1 MEQGYVSGMTL
12 SGPLSQGKAKEPNR
26 PAITSC
32 PIPRSNVTFTP
43 MIKHPILL
51 FCLVLTLAQGS
62 IHAITP
68 AELEARFKQLPTV
81 PENKMPPLSNSPATF
96 RGLIEHEGLEGHTWV
111 AFPFVENPGSFGFD
125 PQGRLYV
132 AEANRFWLGVPD
144 LRGANELIRDDFKA
158 VTVADRLA
166 MYEKYSASFP
176 EGWFSRVADRLIL
189 LEDRDGNG
197 AADHRSVFSDR
208 FNRPEDGIGF
218 SVLADDGSVYFTCI
232 PSVWKLRDTDGDGIA
247 DEEEEISTGYGVRV
261 SFIGHDLHGIVRGPD
276 GRLYFSVGDRG
287 YHVTTA
293 DGKTHEGSGRG
304 AIFRCESDGSG
315 LEVFCTG
322 LRNPQEL
329 AFDDHGNLFTF
340 DNTGDIG
347 DKARLVYALEGSDSG
362 WDMSHQSPHHYATHL
377 DWGAFRPEQSM
388 WVKEKMFDLYNEDQP
403 QWVYPPAS
411 HVANGPSGVTWLT
424 GESLPEDLRG
434 KFLLSN
440 YRGASDN
447 CNLLL
452 IKTEAS
458 GAGYVAVEERELVKG
473 VGASDVELGYDGNIY
488 ICDFGGGWS
497 VNENG
502 SIQVAGSK
510 DPAQREAGAKVAA
523 MFKEGFEKRPV
534 DELGELLAHAD
545 RRVRQAAQF
554 ALVDRGADGIAALK
568 NSAVK
573 ETSLIPRLHAIWGL
587 GQAGRRGIEVAGV
600 LTPLLKDPDAEVRAN
615 AARVTGDLGLDS
627 AKPALLKSL
636 ASDESPRVRS
646 LAAIALG
653 RVAKTA
659 DAEVTAAL
667 FAAALTNGE
676 SQPDIVLRHAILS
689 GLDIVATE
697 ADAVT
702 RVSAAS
708 REERLLAVLL
718 LRRRE
723 SPELTKF
730 LGEKDPLIRR
740 EVIRAIHDT
749 DALDSAAGEVLAA
762 FHENISTLPEAVQRR
777 LVAANYRKGT
787 PAHALA
793 MLELAADDTLAKPVR
808 KAALNGLKQWEAAI
822 ETDPV
827 LGHYRPQVV
836 KEGRSFTALA
846 PVLGGAL
853 RDFLAAPHD
862 PEIITLAM
870 EFATTAGIQLD
881 PETLLAQAKNEKLT
895 PALRVAVIESL
906 TTSKPEGTK
915 ELVTSLLSAKEA
927 PVRAAAMTAAFALGL
942 DGIADQAAAAINDAP
957 LPVARAAIA
966 GLAGTEVETI
976 ATLWKERAATLRPG
990 LWLDAY
996 LALAAQSHGEATSHA
1011 GSDPNAV
1018 FLLGLEGGNATAGEI
1033 VFTNQGA
1040 CLQCHKI
1047 GGEGGDKGGIQ
1058 GPDLRQV
1065 ATRLTREKILESVA
1079 NPGAEISPGYG
1090 MTSVTRKLGDPVLG
1104 RLAEDK
1110 ETHVVVVGLDNQPIR
1125 IERDQIATVA
1135 PPISAMPPMAA
1146 ALPPR
1151 DFRDLVAFLAT
1162 QHGGK
1167 KVKDDSSHGDD
1178 EKIAK

>member
-1 MEQGYVSGMTL
+1 
-12 SGPLSQGKAKEPNR
+12 
-26 PAITSC
+26 
-32 PIPRSNVTFTP
+32 
-43 MIKHPILL
+43 MIKRPILL
-51 FCLVLTLAQGS
+51 FCLALTLAHES
-62 IHAITP
+62 SRAITP
-68 AELEARFKQLPTV
+68 AELEGRFKQLPTV
-81 PENKMPPLSNSPATF
+81 PEDKMPPLSNSPATF
-96 RGLIEHEGLEGHTWV
+96 RGLIEHDGLEGHTWV

-144 LRGANELIRDDFKA
+144 LRGANEFIRDDFKA

-166 MYEKYSASFP
+166 MYEKYAASFP

-208 FNRPEDGIGF
+208 FKRPEDGIGF

-232 PSVWKLRDTDGDGIA
+232 PSVWKLRDTNGDGVA
-247 DEEEEISTGYGVRV
+247 DEEKEISTGYGVRV

-287 YHVTTA
+287 YHLTTA
-293 DGKTHEGSGRG
+293 DGKTHNGSGRG

-329 AFDDHGNLFTF
+329 VFDDLGNLFTF

-362 WDMSHQSPHHYATHL
+362 WNMSHQSPHHYATHL

-411 HVANGPSGVTWLT
+411 HVANGPSGATWLT
-424 GESLPEDLRG
+424 GESLPEDMRG

-452 IKTEAS
+452 INTEAS
-458 GAGYVAVEERELVKG
+458 GAGYVAVEEREIVKG
-473 VGASDVELGYDGNIY
+473 IGASDVELGYDGNIY

-523 MFKEGFEKRPV
+523 MFKTGFEKQSPA
-534 DELGELLAHAD
+534 DLAALLSHAD

-554 ALVDRGADGIAALK
+554 ALVDRGDDGL
-568 NSAVK
+568 AVLK
-573 ETSLIPRLHAIWGL
+573 ETAMTPGSLFPRLHAIWGL
-587 GQAGRRGIEVAGV
+587 GQAGRRGVEVADS
-600 LTPLLKDPDAEVRAN
+600 LIALLDDPDAEVRAN
-615 AARVTGDLGLDS
+615 AARVIGDLRDASARDTLLTTLEKDDS
-627 AKPALLKSL
+627 V
-636 ASDESPRVRS
+636 RVRS
-646 LAAIALG
+646 LTAVALG
-653 RVAKTA
+653 RIAKPGDT
-659 DAEVTAAL
+659 EITAAL
-667 FAAALTNGE
+667 YSAALTNGE
-676 SQPDIVLRHAILS
+676 SKPDIVLRHAILTS
-689 GLDIVATE
+689 LALLSTDAEAVAK
-697 ADAVT
+697 VT
-702 RVSAAS
+702 SAS
-708 REERLLAVLL
+708 REERLLAVLV
-718 LRRRE
+718 LRRHE
-723 SPELTKF
+723 SPELAKF
-730 LGEKDPLIRR
+730 LSEKDPLILR
-740 EVIRAIHDT
+740 EAIRAIHDT
-749 DALDSAAGEVLAA
+749 AALDSPAGEALAA
-762 FHENISTLPEAVQRR
+762 FRENLSALPEAVQRR
-777 LVAANYRKGT
+777 LVSANYRMGT

-793 MLELAADDTLAKPVR
+793 MLQLAADDTLAKPVR

-827 LGHYRPQVV
+827 LGHYRPQIV
-836 KEGRSFTALA
+836 KDRSFAALD
-846 PVLGGAL
+846 PVLGATL

-862 PEIITLAM
+862 PDLITLAM
-870 EFATTAGIQLD
+870 EFATTARVQLD
-881 PETLLAQAKNEKLT
+881 PKTLLAQAKNEKLT

-906 TTSKPEGTK
+906 TTSKPEGAK
-915 ELVTSLLSAKEA
+915 ELVSSLLSDKESS
-927 PVRAAAMTAAFALGL
+927 VRAAAMTSAFALGL
-942 DGIADQAAAAINDAP
+942 DGIAAQAAAAIGEAP

-966 GLAGTEVETI
+966 GLAGPEIESI
-976 ATLWKERAATLRPG
+976 ATLWKERATKLRPG

-1011 GSDPNAV
+1011 TSGPNAI
-1018 FLLGLEGGNATAGEI
+1018 FLLGLEGGDAAAGEI
-1033 VFTNQGA
+1033 VFKNQGA

-1047 GGEGGDKGGIQ
+1047 GGEGGDKGGVQ

-1065 ATRLTREKILESVA
+1065 ATRLSREKILESVA
-1079 NPGAEISPGYG
+1079 NPGADIAPGYG
-1090 MTSVTRKLGDPVLG
+1090 MTTVTLKAGDPVLG

-1110 ETHVVVVGLDNQPIR
+1110 ETHVVVVGLDNKPVR
-1125 IERDQIATVA
+1125 IERDAIATVA
-1135 PPISAMPPMAA
+1135 PPVSAMPPMAA

-1167 KVKDDSSHGDD
+1167 KLKDDSSHGDD